1 MNLGNGIMRIEIN
14 REYCKGCD
22 LCIIVCPRKVFEE
35 GKEMGEWGVLIP
47 IVAHPERCPNIDR
60 RDKCKAVC
68 ELCIL
73 TCPDQAIQWREEE

>member
-1 MNLGNGIMRIEIN
+1 MQIEIN
-14 REYCKGCD
+14 REYCKGCN

-35 GKEMGEWGVLIP
+35 SKEMGEWGVLIP
-47 IVAHPERCPNIDR
+47 TVAHPERCPNINR
-60 RDKCKAVC
+60 RDKRKAVC